1 MLSKKFHRHAYFHP
15 HQLIRYLL
23 VQTLSL
29 NMINYNSYNYD
40 ESSLYS
46 AFVSSPTHSL
56 LNKEWNEE
64 WITQFKYIN

>member
-1 MLSKKFHRHAYFHP
+1 MSFRKAVVLGVCGYEVYYYLINFFIMLFKKFHRHAYFHP

-40 ESSLYS
+40 
-46 AFVSSPTHSL
+46 
-56 LNKEWNEE
+56 
-64 WITQFKYIN
+64 